1 MADLPPIPA
10 WFDCTRHTA
19 EREAQVAALAEAAG
33 RYLNGHHAWCASRPE
48 PTPGDAYAP
57 CNCGYETLRAALA
70 PFQPKPKED
79 THAE

>member
-19 EREAQVAALAEAAG
+19 EREAQVAALVEAVLEYRIAH
-33 RYLNGHHAWCASRPE
+33 RCDSPRACASSRKLAE
-48 PTPGDAYAP
+48 
-57 CNCGYETLRAALA
+57 ALA

-79 THAE
+79 TDAR